1 MDALP
6 AGGEG
11 PLAPQDGE
19 TLVRLLNEQQADLYA
34 ALEFL
39 TGHPSTDA
47 SRVAVVGSSFSGIQ
61 TVLAST

>member
-1 MDALP
+1 M
-6 AGGEG
+6 
-11 PLAPQDGE
+11 
-19 TLVRLLNEQQADLYA
+19 RLLNEQQADLYA